1 MKKPAFFLDR
11 DGVLTV
17 EKGHISTF
25 DQLEVFPYIKTCIEK
40 IHNAGF
46 WAIVITNQSA
56 IARGI
61 LEESELIRMND
72 FLIQKMMIDS
82 VYYCPHYFS
91 TKIKVSKHNKVC
103 RCRKP
108 NIELVE
114 RAVRDYNI
122 ALDNSYLVGDR
133 ETDILT
139 GINAGI
145 KTILLESGFWDR
157 NKELDV
163 QPDYIF
169 KDLQIA
175 VESIIKSYS

>member
-17 EKGHISTF
+17 EKGYIST
-25 DQLEVFPYIKTCIEK
+25 LNEMEIYPYIKNCIQK
-40 IHNAGF
+40 IHDAGF
-46 WAIVITNQSA
+46 LAIVITNQSA

-61 LEESELIRMND
+61 LKESELIRMND
-72 FLIQKMMIDS
+72 FLIQKTMVDA

-91 TKIKVSKHNKVC
+91 TEMFISKYNKKC

-108 NIELVE
+108 GTELVE
-114 RAVRDYNI
+114 KAIYDYDI
-122 ALDNSYLVGDR
+122 KVDASFFIGDR

-139 GINAGI
+139 GKNAGT
-145 KTILLESGFWDR
+145 KTILLESGFW
-157 NKELDV
+157 NINEKLEV

-169 KDLQIA
+169 KDLQTAIEL
-175 VESIIKSYS
+175 VLKL